1 MRPTALALL
10 LALAVGCGALA
21 RLPDLTGTWAMI
33 QVYPQIAILPM
44 AGEVPRSSTVA
55 QFVEIT
61 QSGSMLTMRDTYC
74 FTDVDD
80 GTPLVETV
88 IPEAFMASLVP
99 GPRTAILVEQT
110 ESVRFEAST
119 YVEVRG
125 AVLDDPLS
133 DPLPTDASDLRVFD
147 QDGDGNPG
155 MTVHVT
161 ILGLVEG
168 ETHVVQ
174 RVSYRLSGAVISRDR
189 IEGTIEW
196 TDEQVVLGATNALLK
211 ADTIGSLDPDPDAHR
226 FVMVRVDKTWTCET
240 LRDQL
245 DVIIGDTAS

>member
-1 MRPTALALL
+1 MKPTALTLL
-10 LALAVGCGALA
+10 LALAISCGAIA
-21 RLPDLTGTWAMI
+21 ELPDLTGTWAMI

-44 AGEVPRSSTVA
+44 AGEVPRSSMVA

-61 QSGSMLTMRDTYC
+61 QSGSVLTMRDTYC

-99 GPRTAILVEQT
+99 GPRTAIFVEQT
-110 ESVRFEAST
+110 GSVRFEAAT

-125 AVLDDPLS
+125 AILDDPLS
-133 DPLPTDASDLRVFD
+133 DPLPMEASDSRVFD

-168 ETHVVQ
+168 ETYVVQ
-174 RVSYRLSGAVISRDR
+174 RVSYRLSGTVIDRGR

-196 TDEQVVLGATNALLK
+196 SDEQVVLGATNALLE
-211 ADTIGSLDPDPDAHR
+211 ADTIGLLDPDPAAHR
-226 FVMVRVDKTWTCET
+226 FVMVRVDESWTCET
-240 LRDQL
+240 LRDRL
-245 DVIIGDTAS
+245 DEIIGDTAS